1 MHDFLRY
8 TVLGLVVGSGYA
20 VAASGLVVTYQTSGI
35 FNFAHGAIGM
45 FMAFVYWKIHVDMG
59 VPTLLALALVLLV
72 LAPLLGALI
81 ERTMMRS
88 LYGASTG
95 AALVVT
101 VGLMLTLLGAA
112 YSFWPQGTARI
123 LPEFF
128 AGSQFKLFGLVITY
142 HQATVVVVAA
152 LVALFLRLL
161 FYRTRIG
168 TAMRAVV
175 DDPEL
180 LAMNGANP
188 KRVGQASWAL
198 GASLASLAGILLA
211 PLVNLEVLILTLLVL
226 NCLAAA
232 MLGRLKSLPLTF
244 LGAILVALGENY
256 IVGYGPGNVGSY
268 RGALPSI
275 FLLLVLLF
283 LPQARLK
290 SGRLVGARAPRVPTL
305 RQSVISAGVFVV
317 VGMLLSGQ
325 MSRSD
330 LATYGGGLAVGLIM
344 LSLVLLTGYGG
355 QVSLCQL
362 TFAGIGAFVMGRYF
376 TGGSMLGLVVVAIVA
391 GLAGFLVSL
400 PALRL
405 QGLYLAL
412 TTFAVGRGVDLL
424 FFSNSHVFGYGGQ
437 LAVPRVK
444 LPGLSFQG
452 DRAFF
457 ILLLVTFA
465 GAGVLLLALRR
476 GPFGRQLAAQSD
488 SEAACATLGLSLV
501 ATKAIVFALSASIAG
516 VAGALY
522 GGLRGGVTQNDFLVL
537 VSLAVALSVYV
548 GGINTVTGA
557 LIGGVF
563 FAVLPTIGAHF
574 PKLAQ
579 TQYLGTGMAAAL
591 IGRFPNGIVGLISN
605 GVDRARRQFAGAGIH
620 ERAME
625 VDGLAAPAS

>member
-20 VAASGLVVTYQTSGI
+20 VAASGLVVTYTTSGI

-45 FMAFVYWKIHVDMG
+45 FMAFVYWKVHVDMG
-59 VPTLLALALVLLV
+59 VPTLLALAIVLLV
-72 LAPLLGALI
+72 LAPLLGAAI
-81 ERTMMRS
+81 ERTLMRS

-101 VGLMLTLLGAA
+101 VGLMLTLLGGAF
-112 YSFWPQGTARI
+112 SFWPQGTARL

-128 AGSQFKLFGLVITY
+128 SGHQFTLAGLVITY

-211 PLVNLEVLILTLLVL
+211 PLVTLEVLILTLLVL

-232 MLGRLKSLPLTF
+232 MLGRLKSLPVTF
-244 LGAILVALGENY
+244 IGAILVALGENY

-290 SGRLVGARAPRVPTL
+290 AGRVVVARSPRVPNL
-305 RQSVISAGVFVV
+305 RQSVFAGAAFVV
-317 VGMLLSGQ
+317 IGIVVSGHL
-325 MSRSD
+325 SRSN
-330 LATYGGGLAVGLIM
+330 LATYGGGLAIALIM

-376 TGGSMLGLVVVAIVA
+376 SGGSVLGLVACAAAA

-412 TTFAVGRGVDLL
+412 TTFAVGRGMDLL
-424 FFSNSHVFGYGGQ
+424 FFSNSHVFGYGGR
-437 LAVPRVK
+437 LGVPRIK
-444 LPGLSFQG
+444 IPGITFHG

-457 ILLLVTFA
+457 ILLLITFA
-465 GAGVLLLALRR
+465 VAGVGLLALRR

-501 ATKAIVFALSASIAG
+501 ATKAIVFSVSAAMAG

-537 VSLAVALSVYV
+537 ISLAVALSVYV

-557 LIGGVF
+557 LIGGLF
-563 FAVLPTIGAHF
+563 FAVLPTIGSHF

-579 TQYLGTGMAAAL
+579 TQYLGTGMAAA
-591 IGRFPNGIVGLISN
+591 IVGRFPNGIVGLISN
-605 GVDRARRQFAGAGIH
+605 GVDRARRQFAAAAVPD
-620 ERAME
+620 RAME
-625 VDGLAAPAS
+625 VEGLAASAS